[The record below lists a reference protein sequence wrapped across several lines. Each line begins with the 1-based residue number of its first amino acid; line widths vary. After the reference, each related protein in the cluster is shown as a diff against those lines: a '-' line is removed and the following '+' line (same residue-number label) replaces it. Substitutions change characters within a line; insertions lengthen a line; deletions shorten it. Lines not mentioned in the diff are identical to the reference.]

1 MIGLVLML
9 GIVIFLV
16 ASLWKL
22 YTKAGEPG
30 WAAIVPIYNFI
41 TLLKIAGQP
50 LWMIIL
56 FFIPI
61 ANIYALIV
69 TWHGVSKRFGKD
81 TGFTV
86 GLILLG
92 FVFIPILAWGDAQ
105 YQGGNNNKSSDPNIL
120 DA

>member
-1 MIGLVLML
+1 MIGLVLVF
-9 GIVIFLV
+9 GIMIFLF
-16 ASLWKL
+16 ASIWKL
-22 YTKAGEPG
+22 FTKAGEPG
-30 WAAIVPIYNFI
+30 WASLVPIYNII

-56 FFIPI
+56 FLLPL

-81 TGFTV
+81 GGFTA

-92 FVFIPILAWGDAQ
+92 IVFIPILAWGDAK
-105 YQGGNNNKSSDPNIL
+105 YQGVSGQPSDPNIL
-120 DA
+120 DS